1 MVRINWDEFKE
12 YKKSSSREDNF
23 EILLDFMKSYY
34 NMTSPNE
41 VFNSLNADELAKMMF
56 DKRNIQDAEDL
67 ENYLFKL

>member
-12 YKKSSSREDNF
+12 YKKGSNREDNF

-41 VFNSLNADELAKMMF
+41 IFKSLNIDELAKMMLK
-56 DKRNIQDAEDL
+56 KRGIQDPIGL

>member
-1 MVRINWDEFKE
+1 LVRINWKEFKE

-41 VFNSLNADELAKMMF
+41 VFNSLNVDELAKMMF

>member
-1 MVRINWDEFKE
+1 MVRINWGEFKE

-41 VFNSLNADELAKMMF
+41 IFNALIADDLASMMF
-56 DKRNIQDAEDL
+56 NKRNIQEAEDL
-67 ENYLFKL
+67 ESYLFKL